1 MKASNLFFFP
11 LLNDLKLG
19 KIKGE
24 KHNFF
29 QNKYIYCVRPV
40 KHQNQKVSYEN
51 LIIKNVVLIYRIQ
64 NNLK

>member
-1 MKASNLFFFP
+1 MKASNLGFFFVP

-29 QNKYIYCVRPV
+29 PEQIYLLC
-40 KHQNQKVSYEN
+40 KTSKASKSIGKLSKFNH
-51 LIIKNVVLIYRIQ
+51 
-64 NNLK
+64 